1 MRRLLLRGV
10 FAAGLAAIGFSAG
23 AQNRP
28 PLTIT
33 WGEDDNAARTFDP
46 RVTQSRHESQLIV
59 QVFDTLIGSNEDAAY
74 FPGLAERWELA
85 PDGMSITLWL
95 RRDVTFHDGSPFN
108 AEAVKFN
115 FDSIRDPKLG
125 SQAAIDLLGPY
136 AGSDVIDAY
145 TIRVRYTRPYAAAIA
160 SLSQNELS
168 PVSPTA
174 VQRLGDEGFAQAPVG
189 TGPFRFVSWER
200 GRQVVLERYDAYNWA
215 PGFSTH
221 QGPSRVA
228 RVVHRFIPDA
238 ATRVAALERGEID
251 IADVVPVLD
260 LKRLGDDKQRYRIVV
275 GNAAGMP
282 LGALL
287 NTSRGPFQDIRVRQ
301 ALAYAVDR
309 PRMVQGMFFGLIDPA
324 FGPLSKT
331 TPGYSPMV
339 EQMYRFD
346 RNRAIALLEEAGWKP
361 GPGGIRVKDGQP
373 LVATYF
379 VPPPMGQDVAVQ
391 VQAEARRV
399 GIDLRVE
406 NITFAR
412 NQELVFANAYDMLPL
427 RWINADPSL
436 LSIPFHSRNI
446 AETGRYRFNWAR
458 IQDPVMDEL
467 LAKGEAVVDPA
478 ERARIYEEIQK
489 RVMEQALWFPLHNQV
504 QTVAWRAN
512 RSGYRFARAQ
522 WIMRFYEVQEAN

>member
-1 MRRLLLRGV
+1 MRNMLLRTA
-10 FAAGLAAIGFSAG
+10 FAGALALIGFGAQ

-33 WGEDDNAARTFDP
+33 WGEDDNAARTYDP

-59 QVFDTLIGSNEDAAY
+59 QVFDTLIGSDENAG
-74 FPGLAERWELA
+74 FFSGLAERWEVA
-85 PDGMSITLWL
+85 PDGMSVTLFL
-95 RRDVTFHDGSPFN
+95 RRDVTFHDGTPFN
-108 AEAVKFN
+108 AEAVRFT
-115 FDSIRDPKLG
+115 FDSIRDPRLG

-136 AGSDVIDAY
+136 AGSDVIDAF
-145 TIRVRYTRPYAAAIA
+145 TIRIRYTRPYAAAVA

-168 PVSPTA
+168 IVSPA
-174 VQRLGDEGFAQAPVG
+174 AAERLGNEGFSAAPVG

-200 GRQVVLERYDAYNWA
+200 GRQVILERFDAYNWA
-215 PGFSTH
+215 PGFSQH

-260 LKRLGDDKQRYRIVV
+260 MRRLGEDRRFRTLV

-301 ALAYAVDR
+301 AFMYAVDR

-331 TPGYSPMV
+331 TPGYSPAV
-339 EQMYRFD
+339 EAMYRPD
-346 RNRAIALLEEAGWKP
+346 RNRAIALLEEAGWRP

-373 LVATYF
+373 LVVQYF

-446 AETGRYRFNWAR
+446 AETGRYRFNWSR

-467 LAKGEAVVDPA
+467 LAKGEALVDPA
-478 ERARIYEEIQK
+478 ERAAVYAEIQK

-512 RSGYRFARAQ
+512 RTGYRFARAQ
-522 WIMRFYEVQEAN
+522 WIMRFYEVTEAN

>member
-1 MRRLLLRGV
+1 MRNILLRGV
-10 FAAGLAAIGFSAG
+10 FAAAIAAFGFSAG

-33 WGEDDNAARTFDP
+33 WGEDDNAARTYDP

-59 QVFDTLIGSNEDAAY
+59 QVFDTLIGSDENAAF
-74 FPGLAERWELA
+74 FPGLAERWEVA
-85 PDGMSITLWL
+85 PDGMSVTLYL
-95 RRDVTFHDGSPFN
+95 RRDVTFHDGTPFN

-174 VQRLGDEGFAQAPVG
+174 VEKLGNEGFAQAPVG

-200 GRQVVLERYDAYNWA
+200 GRQVILERYDAYNWA
-215 PGFSTH
+215 PPFMTH

-238 ATRVAALERGEID
+238 ATRVAALESGEID

-260 LKRLGDDKQRYRIVV
+260 LKRLSEDRRYRTAV

-282 LGALL
+282 LGALM
-287 NTSRGPFQDIRVRQ
+287 NTSRGPFQDVRVRQ
-301 ALAYAVDR
+301 ALSYALDR
-309 PRMVQGMFFGLIDPA
+309 PRMVQGMFFGLIQPA
-324 FGPLSKT
+324 YGPLSNT
-331 TPGYSPMV
+331 TPGYSPAV
-339 EQMYRFD
+339 EQMYKPD
-346 RNRAIALLEEAGWKP
+346 RNRAIALLEEAGWRP
-361 GPGGIRVKDGQP
+361 GPGGIRVKDSQP
-373 LVATYF
+373 LVITYF

-391 VQAEARRV
+391 MQAEARRV
-399 GIDLRVE
+399 GIDLKVE

-412 NQELVFANAYDMLPL
+412 MNELVFANSYDMLPL

-467 LAKGEAVVDPA
+467 LARGEAVVDPG
-478 ERARIYEEIQK
+478 ERAKVYEEIQK
-489 RVMEQALWFPLHNQV
+489 RVMEQALWLPIHNQV

-512 RSGYRFARAQ
+512 RTGYRFARAQ

>member
-1 MRRLLLRGV
+1 MRRILLRGV
-10 FAAGLAAIGFSAG
+10 FAAALAVAG
-23 AQNRP
+23 ASVQAQTRP
-28 PLTIT
+28 SLTIT

-59 QVFDTLIGSNEDAAY
+59 QVFDTLIGSDENAAF
-74 FPGLAERWELA
+74 FPGLAERWEVA
-85 PDGMSITLWL
+85 PDGMSVTLFL
-95 RRDVTFHDGSPFN
+95 RRDVTFHDGTPFN
-108 AEAVKFN
+108 AEAVRFN
-115 FDSIRDPKLG
+115 FESIRDPRLG

-145 TIRVRYTRPYAAAIA
+145 TIRVRYTRPYAASLA

-174 VQRLGDEGFAQAPVG
+174 VAQAPVG

-200 GRQVVLERYDAYNWA
+200 GRQVILERNEAYNWA
-215 PGFSTH
+215 PPFMTH

-260 LKRLGDDKQRYRIVV
+260 LKRLSEDRRFRTVV

-301 ALAYAVDR
+301 ALLYAVDR

-331 TPGYSPMV
+331 TPGYSPVV

-346 RNRAIALLEEAGWKP
+346 RNRAIALLEEAGWRP
-361 GPGGIRVKDGQP
+361 GPGGIRVKYGQP

-467 LAKGEAVVDPA
+467 LARGEAVVDPA
-478 ERARIYEEIQK
+478 ERARVYEEIQK

-504 QTVAWRAN
+504 QTIAWRAS
-512 RSGYRFARAQ
+512 RTGYRFARAQ
-522 WIMRFYEVQEAN
+522 WIMRFYEVQEVN

>member
-1 MRRLLLRGV
+1 MRSMLLG
-10 FAAGLAAIGFSAG
+10 AALAALMSAQAA

-33 WGEDDNAARTFDP
+33 WGEDDNAARTYDP

-59 QVFDTLIGSNEDAAY
+59 QVFDTLIGSDENAAF
-74 FPGLAERWELA
+74 FPGLAERWEVA
-85 PDGMSITLWL
+85 PDGMSVTLFL
-95 RRDVTFHDGSPFN
+95 RRDVTFHDGTPFN
-108 AEAVKFN
+108 AEAVRFN
-115 FDSIRDPKLG
+115 WESIRDPRLG

-136 AGSDVIDAY
+136 AGSDVIDSH
-145 TIRVRYTRPYAAAIA
+145 TIRIRYSRPYAASLA

-174 VQRLGDEGFAQAPVG
+174 VERLGNEGFAQAPVG

-215 PGFSTH
+215 PPFMTH

-260 LKRLGDDKQRYRIVV
+260 LKRLSEDRRYRTVV

-301 ALAYAVDR
+301 ALMYAVDR

-331 TPGYSPMV
+331 TPGYSPVV
-339 EQMYRFD
+339 EAMYRPD
-346 RNRAIALLEEAGWKP
+346 RNRAIALLEEAGWRP

-467 LAKGEAVVDPA
+467 LARGEAVVDMA
-478 ERARIYEEIQK
+478 ERAKVYEEIQK

-504 QTVAWRAN
+504 QTIAWRAN

-522 WIMRFYEVQEAN
+522 WIMRFYEVAEAN

>member
-1 MRRLLLRGV
+1 MRSWLLRTALCGAV
-10 FAAGLAAIGFSAG
+10 AFSALSAG

-59 QVFDTLIGSNEDAAY
+59 QVFDTLIGSDENAAY
-74 FPGLAERWELA
+74 FSGLAERWEMA
-85 PDGMSITLWL
+85 PDGLSITFWL
-95 RRDVTFHDGSPFN
+95 RKDVTFHDGTPFN

-115 FDSIRDPKLG
+115 LESIRDPKLG

-136 AGSDVIDAY
+136 AGSDIIDAY
-145 TIRVRYTRPYAAAIA
+145 TIRVRYSRPYAAAIA
-160 SLSQNELS
+160 SFSQNELS

-174 VQRLGDEGFAQAPVG
+174 AEKLGNEAFAAAPVG
-189 TGPFRFVSWER
+189 AGPFRFVSWER
-200 GRQVVLERYDAYNWA
+200 GRQVVLERFDAYNWA
-215 PGFSTH
+215 PGFSAH

-238 ATRVAALERGEID
+238 ATRVAALEKGEID
-251 IADVVPVLD
+251 IADSVPVLD
-260 LKRLGDDKQRYRIVV
+260 LKRLGDDRRNYRTVV

-301 ALAYAVDR
+301 ALSYALDR

-324 FGPLSKT
+324 YGPLSKT
-331 TPGYSPMV
+331 TPGYSAAV
-339 EQMYRFD
+339 EAMYRPD
-346 RNRAIALLEEAGWKP
+346 RNRAIALLEEAGWKM

-373 LVATYF
+373 LSVGYF

-391 VQAEARRV
+391 MQAEARRV
-399 GIDLRVE
+399 GIDLKVE

-412 NQELVFANAYDMLPL
+412 MQELVFANTYDMLPL

-436 LSIPFHSRNI
+436 LAIPFHSRNI

-458 IQDPVMDEL
+458 IQDPKMDEL
-467 LAKGEAVVDPA
+467 LAQGEAIVDPVQ
-478 ERARIYEEIQK
+478 RAAVYAEIQK
-489 RVMEQALWFPLHNQV
+489 RVMDEALWLPIHNQV
-504 QTVAWRAN
+504 QTIAWRAN
-512 RSGYRFARAQ
+512 RTGYRFARAQ
-522 WIMRFYEVQEAN
+522 WIMRFYEVSEAN